1 MSVLKLPLTLIFSNK
16 SFSAHSAN
24 TAIPR
29 DVSED
34 DHRVA
39 AEAHTFF
46 EELFVEIERKRIELN
61 SSNQQSMAVNLMTSA
76 KMFRRQYK
84 SDDSNSTHY
93 NPTSLYM
100 YIRNSVELEK
110 RMLGWSPELG
120 ESFVYDNELA
130 RTIIRISR
138 VINEI
143 KATTS
148 EHESASQ
155 NLTLEHDQ
163 FNMVALG
170 HIQANRSRFLES
182 LSTTLSYLEM
192 TMVEVI
198 NTHLVKWKEEQR
210 LSGNGLRKKSA
221 INIDLIRIW
230 CQEFANIIWH
240 IHEKAKMLQSLDPAG
255 QNSTYDQTL
264 HELLTRITNTLVY
277 LITNTVIVEKQPPQV
292 LKTNLK

>member
-1 MSVLKLPLTLIFSNK
+1 MIFSNK

-100 YIRNSVELEK
+100 YIRNCVELEK

-163 FNMVALG
+163 FNMVTLG

-240 IHEKAKMLQSLDPAG
+240 VREKAKMLQSLEPAG